1 MDTSGGFETLP
12 AELLPGV
19 HTLFPV
25 QGSQPFGVLAPGS
38 NLPDDHPGANG
49 DRYFTIQRVNGN
61 GANGKNEGVGGGHR
75 HTLEDSDRVKKN
87 SVQRHILKE
96 EKERKKAAVCL
107 VSCSVGCFVVWKKK
121 VHRVGWVDPRKSEL
135 GYVTVNITSTCH
147 SLHLFSQQKISRIG
161 FYCRHLGL
169 ILS

>member
-1 MDTSGGFETLP
+1 MSGGFETLP
-12 AELLPGV
+12 TELAPGV

-25 QGSQPFGVLAPGS
+25 QGSCQPFGVLAPGS
-38 NLPDDHPGANG
+38 SLPPDHPGANG

-87 SVQRHILKE
+87 SVQRHILKQ

-107 VSCSVGCFVVWKKK
+107 ILLFGMRVL
-121 VHRVGWVDPRKSEL
+121 RVGWADPRKSEL
-135 GYVTVNITSTCH
+135 GYVTVSITSTCH
-147 SLHLFSQQKISRIG
+147 SLRLILTDDHLSNWNHSRQ
-161 FYCRHLGL
+161 LGL
-169 ILS
+169 IISRSIEP

>member
-1 MDTSGGFETLP
+1 M
-12 AELLPGV
+12 
-19 HTLFPV
+19 
-25 QGSQPFGVLAPGS
+25 LAPGS

-87 SVQRHILKE
+87 SVQRHIMKE

-107 VSCSVGCFVVWKKK
+107 VTCSVGCFVVWKKK
-121 VHRVGWVDPRKSEL
+121 VHTSRL
-135 GYVTVNITSTCH
+135 GGSPQMRTWLRHSQHHFDLSLSASLLSTED
-147 SLHLFSQQKISRIG
+147 FSNWIL
-161 FYCRHLGL
+161 CRQLGL